1 MNDNIYATI
10 ILDYINHGFSSI
22 PIPYQSKTPL
32 IKGWNKL
39 TVTAD
44 NLETYFDGTETNIA
58 IWTGKPSGG
67 LVDINIDDPAAL
79 KFAAYFL
86 PQTNCIF
93 GHKSKPRSHW
103 VYRVPNPKAVAKF
116 IGDGMILE
124 IRGNNRCTVFPGSIH
139 ANGEPIEFDNPDNYE
154 PSTSTWR
161 QLKRVA
167 SKIAIATELGKFWLP
182 GNRHELTLY
191 TSAMLVRLGWRS
203 AEVSDLIR
211 AIATEANDEELQ
223 DRLTAVETTF
233 SAYAHGK
240 EIFGEERFIQLV
252 GQDVAEDIHKW
263 ACSPE
268 GLKQLAMAPSPILK
282 PISATLADLSHD
294 SSAVRPNWD
303 AYEDE
308 VIASQ
313 RATLLVSQK

>member
-1 MNDNIYATI
+1 MNNNIYATI
-10 ILDYINHGFSSI
+10 IRDYVNHGFSPI
-22 PIPYQSKTPL
+22 PIPYQSNAPI

-39 TVTAD
+39 TVTAE
-44 NLETYFDGTETNIA
+44 NIEAYFDGSLTNIGVL
-58 IWTGKPSGG
+58 TGKLSGG
-67 LVDINIDDPAAL
+67 LVDIDIDDPAAL

-103 VYRVPNPKAVAKF
+103 VYRVPKPKAVAKF

-223 DRLTAVETTF
+223 NRLTAAETTF
-233 SAYAHGK
+233 STYAQGTK
-240 EIFGEERFIQLV
+240 IRGEETFIQLV

-268 GLKQLAMAPSPILK
+268 GFRQLALAPWRISK
-282 PISATLADLSHD
+282 PISPPLTDLSHD
-294 SSAVRPNWD
+294 SSAAGRNSTQPGYVWR
-303 AYEDE
+303 
-308 VIASQ
+308 
-313 RATLLVSQK
+313 